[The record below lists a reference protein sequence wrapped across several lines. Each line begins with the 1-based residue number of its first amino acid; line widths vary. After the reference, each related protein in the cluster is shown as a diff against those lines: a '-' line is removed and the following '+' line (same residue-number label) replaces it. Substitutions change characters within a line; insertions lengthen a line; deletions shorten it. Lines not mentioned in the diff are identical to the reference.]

1 MARTLL
7 RGSTQIMEESV
18 FNDQVA
24 YKDAGSGY
32 TGIELVKIEDSEF
45 IVLANGTPV
54 AGNIDMGGHKITN
67 VGPGVDPSDVVIKSQ
82 LDSISA
88 GLDPKESVR
97 VATTGDI
104 TLSGLQT
111 IDGVALQVG
120 DRVLVKDQTD
130 PTENGIYIASST
142 GWTRSED
149 ADGVGQVGE
158 VSGGMFTFVETGSTN
173 AGSGWVVVA
182 DGTLV
187 PDTDTITFTQF
198 AGGGAMTG
206 GLGINVNGTEIV
218 ADTDNSSI
226 INTAGGG
233 NKIGINALGV
243 LSGHLANDSVITSKV
258 LDANITAIKVNAD
271 IAGDALTKNA
281 TSNALDVNVDG
292 TTISI
297 VGNQLQANAS
307 ALTSAMAGD
316 GLIRNAGSGELD
328 VNVDGTTIEITG
340 DTLRVVAGGIGTSH
354 LADDSVT
361 REKINADIA
370 GLGIVQAAGGE
381 LDVNVDGTTIEI
393 AADVVGVKAAGI
405 TEVEIASSA
414 LGTGL
419 TGGSGTVIA
428 VDTSVMLAASNYV
441 VREPHNATTDGQTVV
456 TLVNTPAAG
465 TEMVFVN
472 GVLMEEGASNDYTI
486 SGATVTFTFGL
497 QYHATNTSKRDKVAI
512 TYFKA

>member
-24 YKDAGSGY
+24 YKDAGAGY
-32 TGIELVKIEDSEF
+32 TGIELIKIENSEN
-45 IVLANGTPV
+45 IVLADGTPV
-54 AGNIDMGGHKITN
+54 NGNIDMGGHKITN
-67 VGPGVDPSDVVIKSQ
+67 VAPGTDPSDVVIKSQ
-82 LDSISA
+82 LDSIAA
-88 GLDPKESVR
+88 GLDPKESCR
-97 VATTGDI
+97 AATTGNI

-111 IDGVALQVG
+111 IDGVSLQVG

-130 PTENGIYIASST
+130 PKQNGIYDASVT
-142 GWTRSED
+142 GWSRSSD
-149 ADGVGQVGE
+149 ADGDIVGE
-158 VSGGMFTFVETGSTN
+158 VSGGMFTFIEAGTGN

-182 DGTLV
+182 DGTLD
-187 PDTDTITFTQF
+187 PDTDPITFTQF
-198 AGGGAMTG
+198 AGGGALTG

-218 ADTDNSSI
+218 ADTDGSSI
-226 INTAGGG
+226 INTAGSGSQ
-233 NKIGINALGV
+233 IGIKALGV
-243 LSGHLANDSVITSKV
+243 VAGLLASDSVITSKIMDGNV
-258 LDANITAIKVNAD
+258 TAIKINAD
-271 IAGDALTKNA
+271 IAGSALTKNS

-297 VGNQLQANAS
+297 VGNQLQANAT
-307 ALTSAMAGD
+307 ALTAAIAGD

-370 GLGIVQAAGGE
+370 GIGLVQAAGGE
-381 LDVNVDGTTIEI
+381 LDVNVDGSTIEI
-393 AADVVGVKAAGI
+393 DSDIVRVKAAGI
-405 TEVEIASSA
+405 TEDEIASSA

-419 TGGSGTVIA
+419 LGGSGTVIS
-428 VDTSVMLAASNYV
+428 VDDSVFLSASNYV
-441 VREPHNATTDGQTVV
+441 VREPHNATTDGQTSVS
-456 TLVNTPAAG
+456 LGFTPATG

-472 GVLMEEGASNDYTI
+472 GVLMEEGAGSDYSI
-486 SGATVTFTFGL
+486 SGSTITFTFGL
-497 QYHATNTSKRDKVAI
+497 RYHATNTNKRDKVAV